1 MSVPRRLLFVSNGAG
16 EDSIA
21 AQIITELPKSL
32 PIEALP
38 LVGEGSAYKGIAPIS
53 GPIRNMP
60 SGGLIQE
67 DWRNFWKDLG
77 NGLACLTLKQL
88 FWLRSNR
95 SYFNQIVAV
104 GDLWPVIL
112 AALSGIRPITFIG
125 TAKSDYH
132 HPYSALEAWVLRTFK
147 VRSIVRDEPTAE
159 SLRKKGVKAIWVG
172 NAMMDGLV
180 PQELN
185 FSLDDSQEVGLA
197 LFPGSRQATY
207 RVLPR
212 LLNISQMLSQ
222 RLGKKICAF
231 IAVAPSIDTEKLA
244 KSCPGFITEETP
256 YPGWSKLTSV
266 SSGATPLTRF
276 FLVKGHLADVLKYS
290 QVALGLAGTAHEQ
303 AAGHGI
309 PIVAYEPGG
318 ETRLKWY
325 RARQKGLLGE
335 ALIVCEDYDPEIIE
349 TLCQL
354 IQNKADRERRGAIG
368 RERLGPPGGAARMA
382 QILTEISAKH
392 P

>member
-1 MSVPRRLLFVSNGAG
+1 MPAPQRLLLVSNGAG

-21 AQIITELPKSL
+21 AQIIKELPKSID
-32 PIEALP
+32 IEALP
-38 LVGEGSAYKGIAPIS
+38 LVGEGSAYKGIAPIN
-53 GPIRNMP
+53 GPVSDMP

-77 NGLACLTLKQL
+77 GGLAYLTLKQL

-95 SYFNQIVAV
+95 HRFNHIAAV

-147 VRSIVRDEPTAE
+147 VRSIVRDEPTAA
-159 SLRKKGVKAIWVG
+159 SLRQKGVKAIWVG

-180 PQELN
+180 PQELD
-185 FSLDDSQEVGLA
+185 FSLDSSKEIGLA

-212 LLNISQMLSQ
+212 LLEISCQLSQ
-222 RLGKKICAF
+222 RLNKKICAF
-231 IAVAPSIDTEKLA
+231 IAVAPSIDTSKLA
-244 KSCPGFITEETP
+244 QACPGFVMNEAP
-256 YPGWSKLTSV
+256 YPGWSELKLADNKAEYQV
-266 SSGATPLTRF
+266 QF
-276 FLVKGHLADVLKYS
+276 FLIKGHLADVLKYS

-309 PIVAYEPGG
+309 PVVAYEPGG

-335 ALIVCEDYDPEIIE
+335 ALIVCEDYDPDIIE
-349 TLCQL
+349 TLCRLMQD
-354 IQNKADRERRGAIG
+354 KADRQRRGSIG
-368 RERLGPPGGAARMA
+368 QERLGPPGGAARMA
-382 QILTEISAKH
+382 QILTEISMR